1 MRFNLFLH
9 TDGGSRGNPGPGAY
23 GYVVLKM
30 KEPVEVDVSGKNI
43 DLSTVDYSTP
53 LVSAGQY
60 LGKTTN
66 NEAEYQG
73 IINGLQFLNNQYF
86 ADKSMNKDIAILI
99 LLDSKLVVEQ
109 INRHWKIKEERL
121 RLLADKVWQQLD
133 KLPIPYVI
141 KHIPREQNSLADKQV
156 NVAME
161 DAGF

>member
-1 MRFNLFLH
+1 
-9 TDGGSRGNPGPGAY
+9 
-23 GYVVLKM
+23 
-30 KEPVEVDVSGKNI
+30 
-43 DLSTVDYSTP
+43 
-53 LVSAGQY
+53 
-60 LGKTTN
+60 
-66 NEAEYQG
+66 
-73 IINGLQFLNNQYF
+73 
-86 ADKSMNKDIAILI
+86 MNKDIAILI